1 MQLSGMSLV
10 ITAFD
15 PIVTLLPIVIGP
27 RIFAPG
33 AIWQL
38 SPIMGVR
45 RPLSHNRE
53 KPQSSAWNA
62 RTLRADWHN

>member
-27 RIFAPG
+27 RIFAPRV
-33 AIWQL
+33 
-38 SPIMGVR
+38 S
-45 RPLSHNRE
+45 
-53 KPQSSAWNA
+53 
-62 RTLRADWHN
+62 T